1 MQAIEK
7 LRSEMEQNKNHR
19 YIQIVGNFLVQYV
32 TKNTAAAERI
42 LTEGKTIKGSLND
55 MKNEARKN
63 QMDGIGVL
71 SDEEGFAVVLKYYG
85 ITTAGT
91 LASSPAPEKAAVN
104 FDVSLDDL
112 L

>member
-32 TKNTAAAERI
+32 TKNPSAAERI
-42 LTEGKTIKGSLND
+42 LAEGKTIKDSLNN

-63 QMDGIGVL
+63 QIEGCGVL
-71 SDEEGFAVVLKYYG
+71 SDEEGFAVVLKYYS
-85 ITTAGT
+85 ITPAGM
-91 LASSPAPEKAAVN
+91 LVSSPAPAAVD